1 MKIRSFLILSFLIA
15 TLVPSLIFCAWSYRD
30 GVDREFAE
38 VKDRHLLIA
47 RNLGFALERYHQD
60 AVAAFESV
68 SASLSS
74 GTEMPGM
81 TRLLRRLDMLC
92 VLNVDSRDGRI
103 LEKLEVDPSGE
114 KTNLPAGL
122 LSDLKSIA
130 VPDRTSFTGVR
141 AGPDGRNVIFMVRDH
156 GSHLAVGQISTRY
169 FVSLG
174 RSIAFGI
181 KGHAAIVDQFGNV
194 LAHPLADWIASR
206 KNIAKVSAVERM
218 MNGDTGI
225 ELFYSPAMKGDMIAG
240 LTSVPGPG
248 WGVMVPQPVSEIY
261 DKVYA
266 NQASVFLAIAAGLG
280 ITLLLGFVLARS
292 ISAPLEK
299 LVEKMKQNARHRQ
312 LNTVGGDI
320 GIIPFTEIV
329 DFRNSYNVMVRRV
342 TKAGKR
348 IEALAYTDTVTGL
361 PNRLRLQ
368 ALAAPILEDASL
380 KDTGLKEAG
389 QSAPGGVLILVDL
402 DNFKEINDIHGRD
415 VGDIFLKACA
425 RKLTVATNILRAE
438 RALAGKNGD
447 PVVAR
452 IGGDEFVIIVP
463 GLHEEDAIRAFL
475 DALRTELTT
484 PVPELPY
491 ISNSSASIGCVRFP
505 RHGSDLEELIKRAD
519 IAMYHAKVSGKN
531 RSEIYNPGIGTQS
544 VAEMRRNLIA
554 AIENDELVLEYQPK
568 ICARRQK
575 VCGVEALVRWDHPQ
589 HGRLL
594 PGIWIPAVSDSPAM
608 SRLGEWAVERAMT
621 DYKRLAGTG
630 CDLFMSVNIGSRHFV
645 SPDFVSSIDAIRERL
660 DFDPSRLEIEV
671 TEDALFVSEDRAVNA
686 FRELHE
692 RGYTVS
698 IDDFGKGYSNIARLA
713 QLPVDFLK
721 IDRSI
726 IVGAFEDIR
735 TRSILEAIMTMAG
748 ELGCKTVAEGV
759 ETLQQAEFATRIGAN
774 CLQGY
779 YFAASMPIDRL
790 VDWLKHQSDKAVQDY
805 HDRLK
810 EAV

>member
-15 TLVPSLIFCAWSYRD
+15 TLVPSLIFCAWSYHD
-30 GVDREFAE
+30 GVDQEFAD

-60 AVAAFESV
+60 VVAAFESV
-68 SASLSS
+68 SSSLSS

-103 LEKLEVDPSGE
+103 LEKLEVDPGGE
-114 KTNLPAGL
+114 KSNLPAGL
-122 LSDLKSIA
+122 FSDLKSIA
-130 VPDRTSFTGVR
+130 VTDRTTFTGVR
-141 AGPDGRNVIFMVRDH
+141 ADRDGRNVIFMVRDH
-156 GSHLAVGQISTRY
+156 GSYLSVGQISTSY

-181 KGHAAIVDQFGNV
+181 KGHAAIVDQSGNV
-194 LAHPLADWIASR
+194 LAHPKADWVTSR
-206 KNIAKVSAVERM
+206 KNIAKVSAVKRM
-218 MNGDTGI
+218 MNGETGI
-225 ELFYSPAMKGDMIAG
+225 ERFYSPAMKGDMIAG

-266 NQASVFLAIAAGLG
+266 NLTSVLLAIAAGLG

-299 LVEKMKQNARHRQ
+299 LVEKMTLNARHRQ
-312 LNTVGGDI
+312 LNTIRGDI
-320 GIIPFTEIV
+320 GLIPFTEIV

-348 IEALAYTDTVTGL
+348 IETLAYTDTVTGL

-368 ALAAPILEDASL
+368 ALAAPILEETD
-380 KDTGLKEAG
+380 K
-389 QSAPGGVLILVDL
+389 SAQDGVLILVDL
-402 DNFKEINDIHGRD
+402 DNFKEVNDIHGRD
-415 VGDIFLKACA
+415 VGDLFLKACA
-425 RKLTVATNILRAE
+425 RKLTVATGVLRAE
-438 RALAGKNGD
+438 RALDGKSGD

-463 GLHEEDAIRAFL
+463 GLHEEDAIEAFL
-475 DALRTELTT
+475 NTLRNELTT
-484 PVPELPY
+484 PVPELPF

-505 RHGSDLEELIKRAD
+505 RYGSDLEELIKRAD

-531 RSEIYNPGIGTQS
+531 RSEIYSPGIGTQS
-544 VAEMRRNLIA
+544 VAEIRRNLIT
-554 AIENDELVLEYQPK
+554 AIENNELVLEYQPK

-594 PGIWIPAVSDSPAM
+594 PGIWIPAISDSPAM
-608 SRLGEWAVERAMT
+608 ARLGEWAVERAMT

-645 SPDFVSSIDAIRERL
+645 APDFVSSIDAIRARL

-671 TEDALFVSEDRAVNA
+671 TEDALFVSEDRAVKT
-686 FRELHE
+686 FLELHE

-726 IVGAFEDIR
+726 IVGAFDDSR
-735 TRSILEAIMTMAG
+735 TRSILEAIMTMAS
-748 ELGCKTVAEGV
+748 ELGCRTIAEGV
-759 ETLQQAEFATRIGAN
+759 ETLQHAEFATRIGAN

-779 YFAASMPIDRL
+779 YFAAGMPIDTL
-790 VDWLKHQSDKAVQDY
+790 VDWLEHQSDKAVEAY
-805 HDRLK
+805 HERLK

>member
-30 GVDREFAE
+30 GVNREFAE

-47 RNLGFALERYHQD
+47 RNLGFALERYHND
-60 AVAAFESV
+60 VVAAFESV

-74 GTEMPGM
+74 GVEMPGM

-92 VLNVDSRDGRI
+92 VVNVDSQDGQI
-103 LEKLEVDPSGE
+103 LEKLEVDPGGE
-114 KTNLPAGL
+114 QSRLPAGL

-130 VPDRTSFTGVR
+130 VPGRTTFTGVR
-141 AGPDGRNVIFMVRDH
+141 SDGKGRNVIFMVRDR
-156 GSHLAVGQISTRY
+156 GTYLAVGEISTDY

-174 RSIAFGI
+174 RNIAFGI

-194 LAHPLADWIASR
+194 LAHPLAGWIASR
-206 KNIAKVSAVERM
+206 KNIAKVSAVQRM

-225 ELFYSPAMKGDMIAG
+225 ERFYSPAMKGDMIAG

-261 DKVYA
+261 NKVYA
-266 NQASVFLAIAAGLG
+266 NQKSVFLALAAGLG

-299 LVEKMKQNARHRQ
+299 LVAKMKQNARHRQ
-312 LNTVGGDI
+312 LNTIGGDI
-320 GIIPFTEIV
+320 GMIPFTEIV

-342 TKAGKR
+342 TKAGKQ
-348 IEALAYTDTVTGL
+348 IEALAYSDTVTGL

-368 ALAAPILEDASL
+368 ALAATILED
-380 KDTGLKEAG
+380 TGK
-389 QSAPGGVLILVDL
+389 SAPGGVLILIDL
-402 DNFKEINDIHGRD
+402 DNFKEINDIHGRE
-415 VGDIFLKACA
+415 VGDVFLKACA
-425 RKLTVATNILRAE
+425 RKLSIVTGVLKAE
-438 RALAGKNGD
+438 QALAGKNGD

-463 GLHEEDAIRAFL
+463 GLQEQEAIEAFL
-475 DALRTELTT
+475 DTLRTELTT
-484 PVPELPY
+484 PVPELPF

-505 RHGSDLEELIKRAD
+505 RHGTDLEELIKRAD

-531 RSEIYNPGIGTQS
+531 KSEIYTPGIGTQS

-568 ICARRQK
+568 ICSRRQK

-608 SRLGEWAVERAMT
+608 THLGEWAVERAMT
-621 DYKRLAGTG
+621 DYKRLAGAG

-645 SPDFVSSIDAIRERL
+645 APNFVSSIDAIRERL

-671 TEDALFVSEDRAVNA
+671 TEDALFVSEDRAVKA

-735 TRSILEAIMTMAG
+735 TRSILEAIMTMAK
-748 ELGCKTVAEGV
+748 ELGCRTVAEGV

-779 YFAASMPIDRL
+779 YFSDSMPIDTL
-790 VDWLKHQSDKAVQDY
+790 VDWLEHQSDKAVQDY
-805 HDRLK
+805 HERLK

>member
-15 TLVPSLIFCAWSYRD
+15 TLVPSLVFCAWSYRD
-30 GVDREFAE
+30 GVNREFAE

-92 VLNVDSRDGRI
+92 VLNVDSTNGEI
-103 LEKLEVDPSGE
+103 LEKLEVDPSG
-114 KTNLPAGL
+114 KQSRLPADL
-122 LSDLKSIA
+122 LSDLKSI
-130 VPDRTSFTGVR
+130 VVRGRTTFTGVR
-141 AGPDGRNVIFMVRDH
+141 ADAKGRNVIFMVRDH
-156 GSHLAVGQISTRY
+156 GSYLSIGQISTSY

-181 KGHAAIVDQFGNV
+181 KGHAAIVDQSGNV
-194 LAHPLADWIASR
+194 LAHPLADWVANR

-225 ELFYSPAMKGDMIAG
+225 ERFYSPAMKGDMIAG

-299 LVEKMKQNARHRQ
+299 LVEKMKQNARSRQ
-312 LNTVGGDI
+312 LNTVGTDI
-320 GIIPFTEIV
+320 GMIPFTEII

-348 IEALAYTDTVTGL
+348 IETLAYTDAVTGL

-380 KDTGLKEAG
+380 EGMGK
-389 QSAPGGVLILVDL
+389 SAQGGVLILVDL

-415 VGDIFLKACA
+415 VGDVFLKACA
-425 RKLTVATNILRAE
+425 RKLTVVTNVLRAE
-438 RALAGKNGD
+438 RALAGKDGD
-447 PVVAR
+447 PLIAR

-463 GLHEEDAIRAFL
+463 GLHEEDAIQAFL

-484 PVPELPY
+484 PVPELPF

-505 RHGSDLEELIKRAD
+505 RHGTDLEELIKRAD

-531 RSEIYNPGIGTQS
+531 KSEIYRTGIGTQS

-568 ICARRQK
+568 ICSRRQK

-608 SRLGEWAVERAMT
+608 THLGEWAVERAMT

-645 SPDFVSSIDAIRERL
+645 APDFVSSIDAIRERL

-671 TEDALFVSEDRAVNA
+671 TEDALFVSEDRAVKA
-686 FRELHE
+686 FRDLHG

-726 IVGAFEDIR
+726 IVGAFEDTR

-748 ELGCKTVAEGV
+748 ELGCRTVAEGV
-759 ETLQQAEFATRIGAN
+759 ETLQHAEFATRIGAN

-779 YFAASMPIDRL
+779 YFAASMPIDTL
-790 VDWLKHQSDKAVQDY
+790 VDWLEHQSDRAVQAY
-805 HDRLK
+805 HERLK

>member
-15 TLVPSLIFCAWSYRD
+15 TLVPSLIFCAWSYRT
-30 GVDREFAE
+30 GVDREFSE

-74 GTEMPGM
+74 GVEMPGM

-92 VLNVDSRDGRI
+92 VLNVDARDGRFI
-103 LEKLEVDPSGE
+103 QTLELEPSG
-114 KTNLPAGL
+114 KQSRLPSAL
-122 LSDLKSIA
+122 FSDLKSIA
-130 VPDRTSFTGVR
+130 VRDRTTFTGVR
-141 AGPDGRNVIFMVRDH
+141 ADARGRNVIFMVRDY
-156 GSHLAVGQISTRY
+156 GSYLAVGQISTDY

-194 LAHPLADWIASR
+194 LSHPLADWVVSR
-206 KNIAKVSAVERM
+206 KNIAGVSAVSRM
-218 MNGDTGI
+218 MNGETGI
-225 ELFYSPAMKGDMIAG
+225 ERFYSPAMKGDMIAG
-240 LTSVPGPG
+240 LTSVPGAG

-266 NQASVFLAIAAGLG
+266 NEASVFLALAAGLG

-292 ISAPLEK
+292 LSAPLEK
-299 LVEKMKQNARHRQ
+299 LVAKMQQNARHRQ
-312 LNTVGGDI
+312 LNTVGSDI
-320 GIIPFTEIV
+320 GMIPFTEIV
-329 DFRNSYNVMVRRV
+329 DFRNSYNIMVRRV
-342 TKAGKR
+342 TRAGKR
-348 IEALAYTDTVTGL
+348 IEDLAYTDSVTGL

-368 ALAAPILEDASL
+368 ALATPILEQ
-380 KDTGLKEAG
+380 AG
-389 QSAPGGVLILVDL
+389 KSAPGGVLVLIDL
-402 DNFKEINDIHGRD
+402 DNFKEINDIHGRE
-415 VGDIFLKACA
+415 VGDVFLKACA
-425 RKLTVATNILRAE
+425 RKLAGVTGALKAE
-438 RALAGKNGD
+438 RALAGMNGD

-463 GLHEEDAIRAFL
+463 GLHEERAIEAFL
-475 DALRTELTT
+475 DTLRTELTT
-484 PVPELPY
+484 PVPELPF
-491 ISNSSASIGCVRFP
+491 ISNSSASIGCACFP
-505 RHGSDLEELIKRAD
+505 GHETDMEELIKRAD

-531 RSEIYNPGIGTQS
+531 KSQIYNPGIGSQS
-544 VAEMRRNLIA
+544 VAEMRRNLIT

-568 ICARRQK
+568 ICSRRQK
-575 VCGVEALVRWDHPQ
+575 VCGVEALVRWDHPRY
-589 HGRLL
+589 GRLL
-594 PGIWIPAVSDSPAM
+594 PGMWIPAVSDSPAM

-621 DYKRLAGTG
+621 DYRRLAGTG

-645 SPDFVSSIDAIRERL
+645 APDFVASIDAIRKRL

-671 TEDALFVSEDRAVNA
+671 TEDALFVSEDRAVQT
-686 FRELHE
+686 FRDLHE

-735 TRSILEAIMTMAG
+735 TRSILEAIMTMAT
-748 ELGCKTVAEGV
+748 ELGCKTVAEGI

-779 YFAASMPIDRL
+779 YFAGSMPIDQL
-790 VDWLKHQSDKAVQDY
+790 ADWLEHQSDKAVQDY
-805 HDRLK
+805 HERLK

>member
-30 GVDREFAE
+30 GVDREFAD

-60 AVAAFESV
+60 VVAAFESV
-68 SASLSS
+68 SSSLSS

-92 VLNVDSRDGRI
+92 ILNVDSRDGRI

-114 KTNLPAGL
+114 KSNLPEGL
-122 LSDLKSIA
+122 FSDLKSIA
-130 VPDRTSFTGVR
+130 LLDRTTFTGVR
-141 AGPDGRNVIFMVRDH
+141 ADAADRNVIFMVRDH
-156 GSHLAVGQISTRY
+156 GSYLSVGQISTRY

-174 RSIAFGI
+174 QSIAFGI
-181 KGHAAIVDQFGNV
+181 KGHAAIVDQFGSV

-248 WGVMVPQPVSEIY
+248 WGVMVPQPVAEIY

-266 NQASVFLAIAAGLG
+266 NQQSVLLAIAAGLG
-280 ITLLLGFVLARS
+280 ITLLLGLVLARS

-312 LNTVGGDI
+312 LNTVGTDI
-320 GIIPFTEIV
+320 GMIPFTEII

-342 TKAGKR
+342 SKAGKR
-348 IEALAYTDTVTGL
+348 IEALAYTDAVTGL

-368 ALAAPILEDASL
+368 ALAAPILE
-380 KDTGLKEAG
+380 EAG
-389 QSAPGGVLILVDL
+389 LEGMGKSTSGGVLILVDL

-415 VGDIFLKACA
+415 IGDVFLKACA
-425 RKLTVATNILRAE
+425 RKLTVATNILQAE
-438 RALAGKNGD
+438 RALAGQNGD
-447 PVVAR
+447 PLIAR

-463 GLHEEDAIRAFL
+463 GLHEEEAIVAFL
-475 DALRTELTT
+475 DTLRTELTT
-484 PVPELPY
+484 PVPELPF

-505 RHGSDLEELIKRAD
+505 CHGTDLEELIKRAD

-531 RSEIYNPGIGTQS
+531 KSEVYNPGIGTQS
-544 VAEMRRNLIA
+544 VAEMRRNLIT

-621 DYKRLAGTG
+621 DYERLAGTG

-645 SPDFVSSIDAIRERL
+645 APDFVSSIDAIRERL

-713 QLPVDFLK
+713 QLSVDFLK

-726 IVGAFEDIR
+726 IVGAFEDSR

-748 ELGCKTVAEGV
+748 ELGCRTVAEGV

-779 YFAASMPIDRL
+779 YFAASMPIDTL
-790 VDWLKHQSDKAVQDY
+790 VDWLEHQSDNAVQAY
-805 HDRLK
+805 HERLK